1 MNVVNIGLIGA
12 GTVGCGVVKILF
24 ENNGLIQKRTGI
36 KINIKKIADIDINRK
51 RPVKIPKELFTT
63 DAWQVINDPDI
74 PIIVELIGGT
84 KIAKDFVM
92 GALNNKKHVVTANK
106 ALLAH
111 HGKEI
116 FATATKN
123 NVNIGFEA
131 SVGGGIPIIIS
142 NKESYVANNI
152 QSIYGIMNGTCNYI
166 LSTMSKE
173 GLDFDVVLKSA
184 QEKGYA
190 EADPSFD
197 IDGIDAAHKLSI
209 LIMLSYGQFFKFNKF
224 YVEGIRNISNLDI
237 SYSSELGYVI
247 KLLAIAKAKEN
258 GIEAGVYPALVKK
271 GTQMTD
277 VSGAFNAIYMVGDA
291 LGPTMLYGMGAGMMP
306 TGSAVVGDITQ
317 IAKTLNNTY
326 NNCYIP
332 RFFEDKNYSNLI
344 PMSEKTGNYYLRFQ
358 VKDKPGVL
366 GKITNVLGKH
376 SISIESVI
384 QKGKEPNGGDV
395 QVVMMTHES
404 REKDLKNAIKKIN
417 RFSFVNNRSNFIRI
431 ENLN

>member
-12 GTVGCGVVKILF
+12 GTVGCGVAKILF
-24 ENNGLIQKRTGI
+24 ENSGLIEKRTGI

-51 RPVKIPKELFTT
+51 RPVKIPKKLFTT

-74 PIIVELIGGT
+74 PIIVELVGGT

-209 LIMLSYGQFFKFNKF
+209 LIMLSYGQFIRFNKF

-237 SYSSELGYVI
+237 SYSDELGYVI
-247 KLLAIAKAKEN
+247 KLLAIAKAKET

-271 GTQMTD
+271 GTQMAD

-332 RFFEDKNYSNLI
+332 RFFEDKNYSIL
-344 PMSEKTGNYYLRFQ
+344 YL
-358 VKDKPGVL
+358 
-366 GKITNVLGKH
+366 
-376 SISIESVI
+376 
-384 QKGKEPNGGDV
+384 
-395 QVVMMTHES
+395 
-404 REKDLKNAIKKIN
+404 
-417 RFSFVNNRSNFIRI
+417 
-431 ENLN
+431 

>member
-12 GTVGCGVVKILF
+12 GTVGCGVAKILF
-24 ENNGLIQKRTGI
+24 ENSGLIEKRTGI

-51 RPVKIPKELFTT
+51 RPVKIPKKIFTT

-74 PIIVELIGGT
+74 PIIVELVGGT

-152 QSIYGIMNGTCNYI
+152 KSIYGIMNGTCNYI

-209 LIMLSYGQFFKFNKF
+209 LIMLSYGQFIRFNKF

-237 SYSSELGYVI
+237 SYSDELGYVI
-247 KLLAIAKAKEN
+247 KLLAIAKAKET

-271 GTQMTD
+271 GTQMAD

>member
-1 MNVVNIGLIGA
+1 
-12 GTVGCGVVKILF
+12 
-24 ENNGLIQKRTGI
+24 
-36 KINIKKIADIDINRK
+36 
-51 RPVKIPKELFTT
+51 
-63 DAWQVINDPDI
+63 
-74 PIIVELIGGT
+74 
-84 KIAKDFVM
+84 
-92 GALNNKKHVVTANK
+92 
-106 ALLAH
+106 
-111 HGKEI
+111 
-116 FATATKN
+116 
-123 NVNIGFEA
+123 
-131 SVGGGIPIIIS
+131 
-142 NKESYVANNI
+142 
-152 QSIYGIMNGTCNYI
+152 MNGTCNYI

-237 SYSSELGYVI
+237 SYSDELGYVI
-247 KLLAIAKAKEN
+247 KLLAIAKAKET

-271 GTQMTD
+271 GTQMAD

-317 IAKTLNNTY
+317 IAKTLNNTD
-326 NNCYIP
+326 NSCYIP

>member
-12 GTVGCGVVKILF
+12 GTVGCGVAKILF
-24 ENNGLIQKRTGI
+24 ENSGLIEKRTGI

-51 RPVKIPKELFTT
+51 RPVKIPKRIFTT

-74 PIIVELIGGT
+74 PIIVELVGGT

-152 QSIYGIMNGTCNYI
+152 KSIYGIMNGTCNYI

-209 LIMLSYGQFFKFNKF
+209 LIMLSYGQFIRFNKF

-237 SYSSELGYVI
+237 SYSDELGYVI
-247 KLLAIAKAKEN
+247 KLLAIAKAKET

-271 GTQMTD
+271 GTQMAD

>member
-12 GTVGCGVVKILF
+12 GTVGCGVAKILF
-24 ENNGLIQKRTGI
+24 ENSGLIEKRTGI

-51 RPVKIPKELFTT
+51 RPVKIPKKLFTT

-74 PIIVELIGGT
+74 PIIVELVGGT

-152 QSIYGIMNGTCNYI
+152 KSIYGIMNGTCNYI

-173 GLDFDVVLKSA
+173 GLDFNVALKSA

-209 LIMLSYGQFFKFNKF
+209 LIMLSYGQFIRFNKF

-237 SYSSELGYVI
+237 SYSDELGYVI
-247 KLLAIAKAKEN
+247 KLLAIAKAKET

-271 GTQMTD
+271 GTQMAD

>member
-1 MNVVNIGLIGA
+1 
-12 GTVGCGVVKILF
+12 
-24 ENNGLIQKRTGI
+24 
-36 KINIKKIADIDINRK
+36 
-51 RPVKIPKELFTT
+51 
-63 DAWQVINDPDI
+63 
-74 PIIVELIGGT
+74 
-84 KIAKDFVM
+84 
-92 GALNNKKHVVTANK
+92 
-106 ALLAH
+106 
-111 HGKEI
+111 
-116 FATATKN
+116 
-123 NVNIGFEA
+123 
-131 SVGGGIPIIIS
+131 
-142 NKESYVANNI
+142 
-152 QSIYGIMNGTCNYI
+152 
-166 LSTMSKE
+166 MSKE

-237 SYSSELGYVI
+237 SYSDELGYVI
-247 KLLAIAKAKEN
+247 KLLAIAKAKET

-271 GTQMTD
+271 GTQMAD

-317 IAKTLNNTY
+317 IAKTLNNTD
-326 NNCYIP
+326 NSCYIP

>member
-12 GTVGCGVVKILF
+12 GTVGCGVAKILF
-24 ENNGLIQKRTGI
+24 ENSGLIEKRTGI

-51 RPVKIPKELFTT
+51 RPVQIPKRIFTT

-74 PIIVELIGGT
+74 PIIVELVGGT

-152 QSIYGIMNGTCNYI
+152 KSIYGIMNGTCNYI

-209 LIMLSYGQFFKFNKF
+209 LIMLSYGQFIRFNKF

-237 SYSSELGYVI
+237 SYSDELGYVI
-247 KLLAIAKAKEN
+247 KLLAIAKAKET

-271 GTQMTD
+271 GTQMAD

>member
-1 MNVVNIGLIGA
+1 
-12 GTVGCGVVKILF
+12 
-24 ENNGLIQKRTGI
+24 
-36 KINIKKIADIDINRK
+36 
-51 RPVKIPKELFTT
+51 
-63 DAWQVINDPDI
+63 
-74 PIIVELIGGT
+74 
-84 KIAKDFVM
+84 
-92 GALNNKKHVVTANK
+92 
-106 ALLAH
+106 
-111 HGKEI
+111 
-116 FATATKN
+116 
-123 NVNIGFEA
+123 
-131 SVGGGIPIIIS
+131 
-142 NKESYVANNI
+142 
-152 QSIYGIMNGTCNYI
+152 MNGTCNYI

-237 SYSSELGYVI
+237 SYSDELGYVI
-247 KLLAIAKAKEN
+247 KLLAIAKAKET

-271 GTQMTD
+271 GTQMAD

>member
-12 GTVGCGVVKILF
+12 GTVGCGVAKILF
-24 ENNGLIQKRTGI
+24 ENSGLIEKRTGI

-51 RPVKIPKELFTT
+51 RPVKIPKKIFTT
-63 DAWQVINDPDI
+63 DAWKLINDPDI
-74 PIIVELIGGT
+74 PIIVELVGGT
-84 KIAKDFVM
+84 KISKDFVM

-116 FATATKN
+116 FASASKN

-173 GLDFDVVLKSA
+173 GLDFNVVLKSA

-209 LIMLSYGQFFKFNKF
+209 LIMLSYGQFIRFNKF

-237 SYSSELGYVI
+237 SYSDELGYVI
-247 KLLAIAKAKEN
+247 KLLAIAKAKET
-258 GIEAGVYPALVKK
+258 GIEAGVYPALVRK
-271 GTQMTD
+271 GTQMAD

-317 IAKTLNNTY
+317 IAKTLNNTD

-332 RFFEDKNYSNLI
+332 RFFKDNNYSNLI

>member
-12 GTVGCGVVKILF
+12 GTVGCGVAKILF
-24 ENNGLIQKRTGI
+24 ENSGLIEKRTGI

-51 RPVKIPKELFTT
+51 RPVKIPKKIFTT

-74 PIIVELIGGT
+74 PIIVELVGGT

-116 FATATKN
+116 FATASKN

-152 QSIYGIMNGTCNYI
+152 KSIYGIMNGTCNYI

-209 LIMLSYGQFFKFNKF
+209 LIMLSYGQFIRFNKF

-237 SYSSELGYVI
+237 SYSDELGYVI
-247 KLLAIAKAKEN
+247 KLLAIAKAKET

-271 GTQMTD
+271 GTQMAD

>member
-1 MNVVNIGLIGA
+1 
-12 GTVGCGVVKILF
+12 
-24 ENNGLIQKRTGI
+24 
-36 KINIKKIADIDINRK
+36 
-51 RPVKIPKELFTT
+51 
-63 DAWQVINDPDI
+63 
-74 PIIVELIGGT
+74 
-84 KIAKDFVM
+84 
-92 GALNNKKHVVTANK
+92 
-106 ALLAH
+106 
-111 HGKEI
+111 
-116 FATATKN
+116 
-123 NVNIGFEA
+123 
-131 SVGGGIPIIIS
+131 
-142 NKESYVANNI
+142 
-152 QSIYGIMNGTCNYI
+152 MNGTCNYI

-271 GTQMTD
+271 GTQMAD

-317 IAKTLNNTY
+317 IAKTLNNTD
-326 NNCYIP
+326 NSCYIP

>member
-12 GTVGCGVVKILF
+12 GTVGCGVAKILF
-24 ENNGLIQKRTGI
+24 ENSGLIEKRTGI

-51 RPVKIPKELFTT
+51 RPVKIPKRIFTT

-74 PIIVELIGGT
+74 PIIVELVGGT

-116 FATATKN
+116 FAAASKN

-152 QSIYGIMNGTCNYI
+152 KSIYGIMNGTCNYI

-209 LIMLSYGQFFKFNKF
+209 LIMLSYGQFIRFNKF

-237 SYSSELGYVI
+237 SYSDELGYVI
-247 KLLAIAKAKEN
+247 KLLAIAKAKET

-271 GTQMTD
+271 GTQMAD

-317 IAKTLNNTY
+317 IAKTLNNTD

>member
-12 GTVGCGVVKILF
+12 GTVGCGVAKILF
-24 ENNGLIQKRTGI
+24 ENSGLIEKRTGI

-84 KIAKDFVM
+84 NIAKDFVM
-92 GALNNKKHVVTANK
+92 GALKNKKHVVTANK

-116 FATATKN
+116 FAAASKN

-152 QSIYGIMNGTCNYI
+152 KSIYGIMNGTCNYI

-209 LIMLSYGQFFKFNKF
+209 LIMLSYGQFIRFNKF

-237 SYSSELGYVI
+237 SYSDELGYVI
-247 KLLAIAKAKEN
+247 KLLAIAKAKET

-271 GTQMTD
+271 GTQMAD

-366 GKITNVLGKH
+366 GKITSVLGEH

>member
-1 MNVVNIGLIGA
+1 
-12 GTVGCGVVKILF
+12 
-24 ENNGLIQKRTGI
+24 
-36 KINIKKIADIDINRK
+36 
-51 RPVKIPKELFTT
+51 
-63 DAWQVINDPDI
+63 
-74 PIIVELIGGT
+74 
-84 KIAKDFVM
+84 
-92 GALNNKKHVVTANK
+92 
-106 ALLAH
+106 
-111 HGKEI
+111 
-116 FATATKN
+116 
-123 NVNIGFEA
+123 
-131 SVGGGIPIIIS
+131 
-142 NKESYVANNI
+142 
-152 QSIYGIMNGTCNYI
+152 MNGTCNYI

-237 SYSSELGYVI
+237 SYSDELGYVI
-247 KLLAIAKAKEN
+247 KLLAIAKAKET

-271 GTQMTD
+271 GTQMAD

-317 IAKTLNNTY
+317 IAKTLNNTD
-326 NNCYIP
+326 NSCYIP

-366 GKITNVLGKH
+366 GKITSVLGEH